1 MCHLPGQAASQ
12 SLARRHRLRSRG
24 GELMAIRKVARLGH
38 PVLRQVAQP
47 IPVAEI
53 KSDAVQRLVRDLGE
67 TMVEYDGVGLA
78 APQIF
83 EPWRVFI
90 MYVPPDPESGFPGIP
105 LTAWINPRL
114 TVVDGSTSQGWE
126 GCLSIPDLRGTVE
139 RPLAV
144 ELAGYGPDGVERVVR
159 YEGFPAVVAQ
169 HEFDHLDGVV
179 FLDRMKD
186 MSTLTF
192 VREYERYWH
201 RADDDEEA

>member
-1 MCHLPGQAASQ
+1 
-12 SLARRHRLRSRG
+12 
-24 GELMAIRKVARLGH
+24 MAIRKVARLGH

-47 IPVAEI
+47 IPVNEI
-53 KSDAVQRLVRDLGE
+53 ATDPVQRLIRDLTE

-83 EPWRVFI
+83 EPLRAFV
-90 MYVPPDPESGFPGIP
+90 MYVPPDPDAGFAGVP

-114 TVVDGSTSQGWE
+114 TKREGNTSLGWE
-126 GCLSIPDLRGTVE
+126 GCLSIPDLRGKVE

-144 ELAGYGPDGVERVVR
+144 EISGFDPNGAERTVR

-192 VREYERYWH
+192 LREYERYWH
-201 RADDDEEA
+201 TTHEEEEA